1 MVCWFHHRLVALR
14 LATCLV
20 NGELMSLGSKYEE
33 LAGLGTWAFDR
44 DQNTISWSPAMRQIH
59 EVGETQLITP
69 EFALSFYS
77 NENRQQIESALTN
90 LVRSDAPYDFEGQIT
105 TAKGNQRWVRV
116 TGAAERHHGKVRLLY
131 GTVEDITRRK
141 NHEFE
146 ANTAR
151 AQLQATLRAFP
162 DLLFELNSQG
172 CFTNVFGGHDGGLA
186 FPPEDFIGKPLEEV
200 LPPEVAALGRRAMVA
215 AAVDGHVRGL
225 TYQMEVDGVT
235 GWYEISASHRPP
247 FGQKTAGS
255 TVVVVRDIT
264 TRAQAEADLRYRE
277 SLLSSL
283 FDLSPIGIALNDLE
297 SGQFLELNPAL
308 LEPTGYTR
316 EEFIQLSYWDVTP
329 REYEPQEKQ
338 ALEDLH
344 ANGRYGFEKEYIRKD
359 GSRYPVSLNGVR
371 IEDPSGRS
379 MIWSLIQDIS
389 ERRALEN
396 ALRSERDQLRQ
407 LLDTSPSAIV
417 RLDAEGRIVFA
428 NGEAEAVLG
437 LEPSGLQGVP
447 FNAPEWVITS
457 IDGGEFAD
465 SDLPFSRV
473 MATGAPVRDVMHSIV
488 WPDGRRRIL
497 SINAAPLTG
506 DTGIEGV
513 ICIVS
518 DISVLMESRERL
530 RINEERLRLAT
541 HAAKV
546 GIWSYDPELDRVYFS
561 PECFELMEF
570 AEPLPEM
577 SGQEY
582 RDVIHPDDTERVL
595 NAIYACIS
603 GKRDE
608 YREQIRHR
616 TPDGRY
622 LWTLAVGRVAER
634 HDDGRTRVITGTF
647 QDISAE
653 KEYERLIAESR
664 DSAEQANRAKSDFLA
679 NTSHEIRTPLNGVL
693 GMAKLLARTELTEKQ
708 RFYVDTL
715 SQSGQA
721 LLSLIE
727 NILDISRIE
736 AGELQFDV
744 ETFDLEAV
752 SNSAIKTVAGI
763 AVDKGLSLELEFD
776 PSVARMRQG
785 DMRRLRQVLLNL
797 LGNAVKFTDRGRVAV
812 RVTGGSGDAVWFEV
826 VDTGVGLKA
835 GECEMIFSRFVQAN
849 SSNTRKH
856 EGTGLGLAICKELVE
871 LAGGEISVESRFGEG
886 SVFRFFWPLPPA
898 GELQPY
904 QDERVQPSPDSL
916 PHPDGKGAILIVED
930 NDTNMAVIEEAVRS
944 AGYTVV
950 TARSGPEAL
959 HILQSTS
966 VALVLMDLHMPGMS
980 GEEAIIRIR
989 AMESPVSQT
998 PVITLSADATAQTA
1012 ARLKKLDIQDSFNKP
1027 LDLDAVVSSIEHW
1040 TNPIKKAC

>member
-1 MVCWFHHRLVALR
+1 
-14 LATCLV
+14 
-20 NGELMSLGSKYEE
+20 MSLGSKYEE
-33 LAGLGTWAFDR
+33 LAGLGTWTVDR
-44 DQNTISWSPAMRQIH
+44 DQGTISWSPIMRQIH

-69 EFALSFYS
+69 DFALSFFS
-77 NENRQQIESALTN
+77 DEDRQQIESALTN
-90 LVRSDAPYDFEGQIT
+90 LVQSDAPYDFEGRIT

-116 TGAAERHHGKVRLLY
+116 TGAAERHKGKVRRLY

-141 NHEFE
+141 DHELE
-146 ANTAR
+146 ANTVR
-151 AQLQATLRAFP
+151 VQLQATLSALP
-162 DLLFELNSQG
+162 DLLFELDSQG
-172 CFTNVFGGHDGGLA
+172 CFTDVFGGHVENLA
-186 FPPEDFIGKPLEEV
+186 VPPEDFIGKPLEEV
-200 LPPEVAALGRRAMVA
+200 LPPEVAALGRRAMA
-215 AAVDGHVRGL
+215 AAAADGHVRGL
-225 TYQMEVDGVT
+225 TYQLDVDGVARS
-235 GWYEISASHRPP
+235 YEISASHRPP
-247 FGQKTAGS
+247 LGQKMAGS

-264 TRAQAEADLRYRE
+264 ARVQAEAGLRYRE

-297 SGQFLELNPAL
+297 TGQFLDLNPAFL
-308 LEPTGYTR
+308 APTGYTR
-316 EEFIQLSYWDVTP
+316 EEFTQLSYWDVTP
-329 REYEPQEKQ
+329 TEYELLEKQ

-344 ANGRYGFEKEYIRKD
+344 AKGRYGFEKEYVRKD

-371 IEDPSGRS
+371 VEDPSGRS
-379 MIWSLIQDIS
+379 VIWSLIEDIS

-428 NGEAEAVLG
+428 NDEAEAVLG
-437 LEPSGLQGVP
+437 LEPSELEDVS
-447 FNAPEWVITS
+447 FNAPEWIITS

-473 MATGAPVRDVMHSIV
+473 MATGAPVRDVMHAIV

-506 DTGIEGV
+506 DSGMEGV

-546 GIWSYDPELDRVYFS
+546 GIWSYNPELDRVYFS
-561 PECFELMEF
+561 PECFELMGF
-570 AEPLPEM
+570 SEPVPEM

-582 RDVIHPDDTERVL
+582 RDVIHRDDTERVV

-622 LWTLAVGRVAER
+622 IWTLAVGRVAER
-634 HDDGRTRVITGTF
+634 HDDGRTRIITGTF

-664 DSAEQANRAKSDFLA
+664 DAAEQANRAKSDFLA

-715 SQSGQA
+715 CQSGQA

-736 AGELQFDV
+736 AGELQFDI

-752 SNSAIKTVAGI
+752 SHNAINAVTGI
-763 AVDKGLSLELEFD
+763 SVNKGLSLELEFD
-776 PSVARMRQG
+776 PSLATMRQG

-797 LGNAVKFTDRGRVAV
+797 LGNAVKFTDKGRVTLRV
-812 RVTGGSGDAVWFEV
+812 RGGSGDAVWFEV
-826 VDTGVGLKA
+826 ADTGIGLKA
-835 GECEMIFSRFVQAN
+835 DECEVVFSRFVQAN

-886 SVFRFFWPLPPA
+886 SVFRFFWPLPQA
-898 GELQPY
+898 DGLQP
-904 QDERVQPSPDSL
+904 DEGERVQSDMASASMPDRN
-916 PHPDGKGAILIVED
+916 GVVLIVED
-930 NDTNMAVIEEAVRS
+930 NQTNMAVIEDAVRS
-944 AGYTVV
+944 AGYKAL
-950 TARSGPEAL
+950 TARNGPEAL
-959 HILQSTS
+959 RILESAR

-980 GEEAIIRIR
+980 GEEAIGRIR
-989 AMESPVSQT
+989 AMEPPVSQT
-998 PVITLSADATAQTA
+998 PIITLSADATAQTA
-1012 ARLKKLDIQDSFNKP
+1012 GRLKKLDIQGSFNKP
-1027 LDLDAVVSSIEHW
+1027 LDLDAVISGIEHW
-1040 TNPIKKAC
+1040 TEPNRKAC